1 MLQLIQRFDDP
12 ELAEAI
18 AIRRAVSFSL
28 EQNLQQVV
36 VASDCLSVIKKIK
49 SKVHDRS
56 HVAVIIQDVRNLI
69 SENPSVTF
77 TYVSRWCNEA
87 AHVIAKQADVF
98 KDVIWFNEPPEII
111 RNIICNER
119 LV

>member
-1 MLQLIQRFDDP
+1 
-12 ELAEAI
+12 
-18 AIRRAVSFSL
+18 
-28 EQNLQQVV
+28 
-36 VASDCLSVIKKIK
+36 
-49 SKVHDRS
+49 
-56 HVAVIIQDVRNLI
+56 VAVIIQDVRNLI
-69 SENPSVTF
+69 GENPSVTF